1 MIYYKQLVAGLALL
15 FLLTAAVGESQ
26 AQRRINTH
34 FLPYSSV
41 TFGIGTSTYF
51 GDLAGYRTPFKT
63 LFTLPRWNAGIG
75 YTRQFTPNFAARA
88 MFTWARIVG
97 DDYTFSKGNPDK
109 FAAQYVRN
117 LHFRN
122 DLKEFAVTG
131 IYNFIADGR
140 TSKERAQFTP
150 YVFGGLALVAH
161 NPETRIPT
169 AESAPGDAT
178 VAQSPR
184 AWTKL
189 QPLHTEGQGQPTYQ
203 KPYSLIT
210 LAIPVGIGA
219 RYRLNEMFSVGA
231 EIGFRYT
238 FTDYL
243 DDAGGDYANPDA
255 LQGLGSTLGNRRNE
269 VDAARVNVNRDK
281 LQGFQQNNPDLFTT
295 PIRGAKGLFTDGYL
309 LTNFSIQYIIPTRIK
324 CPPLK

>member
-1 MIYYKQLVAGLALL
+1 
-15 FLLTAAVGESQ
+15 
-26 AQRRINTH
+26 
-34 FLPYSSV
+34 
-41 TFGIGTSTYF
+41 
-51 GDLAGYRTPFKT
+51 
-63 LFTLPRWNAGIG
+63 
-75 YTRQFTPNFAARA
+75 
-88 MFTWARIVG
+88 MFTWARIAG
-97 DDYTFSKGNPDK
+97 DDYTFSKSNPDK

-150 YVFGGLALVAH
+150 YIFGGLALVAH
-161 NPETRIPT
+161 NPEARIPT

-178 VAQSPR
+178 VAGSPR
-184 AWTKL
+184 AWAKL
-189 QPLHTEGQGQPTYQ
+189 QPLKTEGQGQPSYD
-203 KPYSLIT
+203 KPYSLVT

-219 RYRLNEMFSVGA
+219 RYRINEMFNVGV

-243 DDAGGDYANPDA
+243 DDAGSNYANPDA
-255 LQGLGSTLGNRRNE
+255 LQGLAKTLGDRRLE
-269 VDAARVNVNRDK
+269 VDAARVNKPRSE
-281 LQGFQQNNPDLFTT
+281 LQGFQQSSPELFTT
-295 PIRGAKGLFTDGYL
+295 TIRGANGLFNDGYL
-309 LTNFSIQYIIPTRIK
+309 LTNFSIQYIIPGKIK